1 MRTGASF
8 PRASPV
14 RLCAGAPLSHS
25 RAAARGVRGRAPG
38 RDSCHHQF
46 LFALFNRTPLL
57 TPQGLVKDINSL
69 GLKFGI
75 WVEPEMINV
84 NSQLYRA
91 LPTWTLNQHGRKS
104 RCEGRNQLVLD
115 FTLEGVCVL
124 EQAEEILRGGVGE
137 LVGLSW
143 QYRG

>member
-1 MRTGASF
+1 MNA
-8 PRASPV
+8 
-14 RLCAGAPLSHS
+14 
-25 RAAARGVRGRAPG
+25 
-38 RDSCHHQF
+38 
-46 LFALFNRTPLL
+46 
-57 TPQGLVKDINSL
+57 L

-115 FTLEGVCVL
+115 FTLEGVVSYVISKL
-124 EQAEEILRGGVGE
+124 GALLSASNIEYMKWDMNRHLTEVYGNSIAVDKQGE
-137 LVGLSW
+137 VFH
-143 QYRG
+143 R